1 MAAVAIKVG
10 PYRFDLPPW
19 RALRIAIGV
28 ALVIGGL
35 LGFLPILGF
44 WMLPLGLIV
53 LAHDLP
59 PVRRFNRKVLA
70 WWRERR
76 TGYKE

>member
-1 MAAVAIKVG
+1 MSVEIKLG
-10 PYRFDLPPW
+10 PFRSGLPRW
-19 RALRIAIGV
+19 RVLRIAIGV

-59 PVRRFNRKVLA
+59 WVRRFNRRVLA
-70 WWRERR
+70 WWRGRGHGR
-76 TGYKE
+76 